1 MQWPLLFV
9 PAFSVILKCQALV
22 QREDIVY
29 ARVCATTDPHSR
41 NFKMWEMSS
50 GSTFQELVLRFGR
63 VSWDRALRE
72 PSSRNPTPQTPQTQK
87 NPTLNSFGAFAQEA
101 FDNAMTDLDSLDAEQ
116 CPTCISTHGFD
127 PSTPNP

>member
-63 VSWDRALRE
+63 VSWTRLLDHGCLQDDIAL
-72 PSSRNPTPQTPQTQK
+72 S
-87 NPTLNSFGAFAQEA
+87 
-101 FDNAMTDLDSLDAEQ
+101 
-116 CPTCISTHGFD
+116 TCGILPG
-127 PSTPNP
+127 PSTTGEGQGCHRWAPRQRP

>member
-1 MQWPLLFV
+1 MQWPLLYV

-50 GSTFQELVLRFGR
+50 GSTLQELVLRFAR
-63 VSWDRALRE
+63 VSWTRLLDHGCLQDGHCSVNNLQNLRASVPEVIGRRRHHCKPRKVRHHCLTE
-72 PSSRNPTPQTPQTQK
+72 
-87 NPTLNSFGAFAQEA
+87 
-101 FDNAMTDLDSLDAEQ
+101 DLV
-116 CPTCISTHGFD
+116 
-127 PSTPNP
+127 